1 MYRAFCDFMKDS
13 FVTAEEILNV
23 LKNLVPQSET
33 LRDAVLVFDEF
44 TGFTP
49 IQNDLMRE
57 LLQVTEHIYIT
68 LTIDAAEDFYHCSGN
83 EELFAL
89 SKKTILSLMKMAE
102 ELHVQVMEPVVM
114 TDSAHKRFKL
124 GSGTGIYGT
133 ESVSSP
139 SGKIYQAGRR
149 NPSCRSKKSTGR
161 TDSCGQADQCANQT
175 GIPLSGNCCGDGR
188 SGSLS
193 ELYGS
198 GFYEI

>member
-1 MYRAFCDFMKDS
+1 M
-13 FVTAEEILNV
+13 
-23 LKNLVPQSET
+23 PQSET

-102 ELHVQVMEPVVM
+102 ELHVQVMVLSWLRHWHLWNRICFVPV
-114 TDSAHKRFKL
+114 RQN
-124 GSGTGIYGT
+124 I
-133 ESVSSP
+133 P
-139 SGKIYQAGRR
+139 SR
-149 NPSCRSKKSTGR
+149 
-161 TDSCGQADQCANQT
+161 
-175 GIPLSGNCCGDGR
+175 
-188 SGSLS
+188 
-193 ELYGS
+193 
-198 GFYEI
+198 

>member
-1 MYRAFCDFMKDS
+1 MKDS

-89 SKKTILSLMKMAE
+89 SKKN
-102 ELHVQVMEPVVM
+102 
-114 TDSAHKRFKL
+114 DSVFDEDGRRTSCAGDGTGGNDRQCTQAFFKL
-124 GSGTGIYGT
+124 APALAFMEQNLFRPRPAKNI
-133 ESVSSP
+133 P
-139 SGKIYQAGRR
+139 SR
-149 NPSCRSKKSTGR
+149 
-161 TDSCGQADQCANQT
+161 
-175 GIPLSGNCCGDGR
+175 
-188 SGSLS
+188 
-193 ELYGS
+193 
-198 GFYEI
+198 